1 MVCDPC
7 CRIDCDSFETGV
19 DLRFF
24 WAAKELFRFRFSDV
38 LLVALSTMMLLL
50 TSALLLTV
58 FLFSAFGVFDLF
70 ELLLLPGAAVSLFP
84 NVSLLLLLALA
95 LADVALCPSSSEPS
109 SLDGACVRIPRNQ
122 VGCLEFGQQNLSRQ

>member
-1 MVCDPC
+1 
-7 CRIDCDSFETGV
+7 
-19 DLRFF
+19 
-24 WAAKELFRFRFSDV
+24 
-38 LLVALSTMMLLL
+38 MLLL

>member
-70 ELLLLPGAAVSLFP
+70 KLLLLPAAAVSLFP
-84 NVSLLLLLALA
+84 NVSLLLLLSLA

-109 SLDGACVRIPRNQ
+109 SSDGTCVRTPRNQ